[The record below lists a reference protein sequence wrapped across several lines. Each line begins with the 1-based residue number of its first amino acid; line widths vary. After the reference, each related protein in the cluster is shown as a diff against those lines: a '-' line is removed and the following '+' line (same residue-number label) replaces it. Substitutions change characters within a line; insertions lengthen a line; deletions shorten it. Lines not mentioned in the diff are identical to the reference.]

1 MSETDPGRGAGQGP
15 GPVDYSAL
23 ATEQRNP
30 RSMELDSLSTGEIL
44 RLISEEDRGVAE
56 AVSRQIPQIA
66 RAVEA
71 VVQAIGSGGRVI
83 YAGAGTSGRIGLLD
97 ALEWPPTFGV
107 SPELIRVVVAGGAA
121 ATIGSAAPSE
131 DDAPSGRAEIAS
143 LGAAPPDV
151 VVAIA
156 ASGVTPFVLGAVEEA
171 RRRGCAVVG
180 LCNVAGS
187 PLAAAADVAIVPE
200 VGPEVLTGSTRMKAG
215 TSQKMVLNM
224 LSTTAMVR
232 LGKVYSNL
240 MVDMPPSNRK
250 LLARARRMV
259 AAATGLDLPS
269 SGAVLERAGDS
280 VKTAIVMALARI
292 GREEAERR
300 LADSGGWVRQAI
312 GESPGRQ
319 AGADQAYDGGV
330 FQE

>member
-1 MSETDPGRGAGQGP
+1 MRQAGRDPEG
-15 GPVDYSAL
+15 VDYSTL
-23 ATEQRNP
+23 PTEQRNP
-30 RSMELDSLSTGEIL
+30 RSMELDSLSTEGIL
-44 RLISEEDRGVAE
+44 RVISEEDRGVAE
-56 AVSRQIPQIA
+56 AVARQIPQIA

-71 VVQAIGSGGRVI
+71 VVRAIGSGGRVI

-121 ATIGSAAPSE
+121 AAIGSSAPSE
-131 DDAPSGRAEIAS
+131 DDAPAGKGEVAS
-143 LGAAPPDV
+143 LSAAPPDV
-151 VVAIA
+151 IVAIA

-171 RRRGCAVVG
+171 RRRGCEVVG
-180 LCNVAGS
+180 LCNVPGS
-187 PLAAAADVAIVPE
+187 PLAGAADIAIVPE

-224 LSTTAMVR
+224 LSTAAMVR

-259 AAATGLDLPS
+259 AAAAGLDLPS
-269 SGAVLERAGDS
+269 SAALLEQAGDS
-280 VKTAIVMALARI
+280 VKTAIVMALAGV

-300 LADSGGWVRQAI
+300 LAHSGGWVRQAA
-312 GESPGRQ
+312 GVDPDRQ
-319 AGADQAYDGGV
+319 ERAGQAHDGGAS
-330 FQE
+330 QG